1 MQVSKLGTV
10 QPEISLHSTRDQH
23 RKHHPCCYEQTLRT
37 IHADIINRGRSRDR
51 RIETVAARAFY
62 PNIRQWA
69 QGGFYP
75 VLNANLGEENLTP
88 QEPWV

>member
-37 IHADIINRGRSRDR
+37 IHADIINRDVLVIPGLRPSRPVRFTPTFVSGRKGDFTQFSAL
-51 RIETVAARAFY
+51 ISEKKT
-62 PNIRQWA
+62 
-69 QGGFYP
+69 
-75 VLNANLGEENLTP
+75 
-88 QEPWV
+88 